1 MSDSS
6 SATNSG
12 PFEEQRRIF
21 EILSQETR
29 HLIIQYILG
38 HPEHLMS
45 LDELDY
51 MIPKSKAAI
60 SDQLDNL
67 IEANILDLYRY
78 KPSEDKRNLP
88 SKFYGPTEH
97 GIEVLHEY
105 NYLRGVPVARA
116 LYKNT
121 RKSEKIN
128 RHENA
133 PRPKLPEA
141 VREALLNDSK
151 RIPKLEREIQ
161 DKKGKTRSV
170 DDQVKLV
177 MALFDADIGP
187 EHKGLK
193 RSELESQ
200 LNIELK
206 FTPGTI
212 LNHLS
217 DIGLVQRVSPPGP
230 DFYVISERT
239 DEIVNGRIDEE
250 VNRNLEGLIAHIDE
264 EPHFAKKSQ
273 LSEGGAIAVTDGAGR
288 TLRSIL
294 AEEFGIMPEKIE
306 SYLRKGDS
314 LDKLNSAIE
323 AIEQSE
329 SITKRDEYDKIIF
342 RRQAYRY
349 RLTQR
354 AIELAET

>member
-6 SATNSG
+6 SASKGG

-21 EILSQETR
+21 ELLSQETR
-29 HLIIQYILG
+29 HLIIQYVLG
-38 HPEHLMS
+38 HPEHLAS

-67 IEANILDLYRY
+67 VEAGILGLYRY
-78 KPSEDKRNLP
+78 EPSEDKRDLP
-88 SKFYGPTEH
+88 SKFYGLTEQ
-97 GIEVLHEY
+97 GVEVLHEY

-121 RKSEKIN
+121 RKSEKIE

-133 PRPKLPEA
+133 PRPKLPKN
-141 VREALLNDSK
+141 VREPLLSDSE
-151 RIPKLEREIQ
+151 RIPKVKRRIHDE
-161 DKKGKTRSV
+161 KGETRSV

-177 MALFDADIGP
+177 MAMFDADIGP
-187 EHKGLK
+187 EHSGLK
-193 RSELESQ
+193 RTEIESQ
-200 LNIELK
+200 LEIELE

-212 LNHLS
+212 LSHLTN
-217 DIGLVQRVSPPGP
+217 IGLVQRVSPPGH
-230 DFYVISERT
+230 DYYVISERT
-239 DEIVNGRIDEE
+239 DEIINGRVDEE
-250 VNRNLEGLIAHIDE
+250 VERSLDGLIAHIDE
-264 EPHFAKKSQ
+264 ELHFAKKSQ
-273 LSEGGAIAVTDGAGR
+273 FIDEGAIAVTDGAGR

-294 AEEFGIMPEKIE
+294 AEEFNIVPEKVE
-306 SYLRKGDS
+306 SYLQKGDS

-329 SITKRDEYDKIIF
+329 SVIKRDEYGQILF
-342 RRQAYRY
+342 VHTPYRY
-349 RLTQR
+349 RLTEK
-354 AIELAET
+354 AIELAEN